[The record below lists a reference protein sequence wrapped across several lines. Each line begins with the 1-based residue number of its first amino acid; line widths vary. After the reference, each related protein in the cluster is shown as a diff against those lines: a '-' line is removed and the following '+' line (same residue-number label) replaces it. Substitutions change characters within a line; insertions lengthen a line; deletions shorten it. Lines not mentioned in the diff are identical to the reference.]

1 MKHYIACMGRIIK
14 RARVV
19 SIQTQPVTRNNLSQ
33 LGLEFRLER
42 APNLVYHVTRV
53 VLPDVSMNKVEV
65 PTPFK
70 LANFEAD
77 KLQYGDLQVTFK
89 VDEEMA
95 NWAEIY
101 DWMVGLGFPNKFEQ
115 KRLLVE
121 KGRKELGRGVTST
134 ASLIIMTSSK
144 NPNIEFKFNNI
155 IPINITSID
164 FNVGSSDVE
173 YVECTVTFDYQD
185 FEVIKYQ

>member
-1 MKHYIACMGRIIK
+1 MSIK
-14 RARVV
+14 K
-19 SIQTQPVTRNNLSQ
+19 QPVTRNNLSQ
-33 LGLEFRLER
+33 LNLEFRLER

-53 VLPDVSMNKVEV
+53 VLPDITMNKVEV

-77 KLQYGDLQVTFK
+77 KLIYGDLQVTFK

-101 DWMVGLGFPNKFEQ
+101 DWMVGIGFPNKFDQ

-121 KGRKELGRGVTST
+121 KGRESLGRGVTST
-134 ASLIIMTSSK
+134 ASLMILTSSK

-155 IPINITSID
+155 IPISLTSID
-164 FNVGSSDVE
+164 FNVASTDVE
-173 YVECTVTFDYQD
+173 YVECTVTFDFQD
-185 FEVIKYQ
+185 FEVIKHR

>member
-1 MKHYIACMGRIIK
+1 M
-14 RARVV
+14 
-19 SIQTQPVTRNNLSQ
+19 SIETQPVTRNNLSQ
-33 LGLEFRLER
+33 LGLSFTLER

-53 VLPDVSMNKVEV
+53 TLPEVSLSKVEV

-77 KLQYGDLQVTFK
+77 KLTYGDLAVTFK

-101 DWMVGLGFPNKFEQ
+101 DWMVGIGFPNQFDQ

-121 KGRKELGRGVTST
+121 KGRESLGRGVTST
-134 ASLIIMTSSK
+134 ASLIVMTSAK
-144 NPNIEFKFNNI
+144 NPNIEFRFNNI
-155 IPINITSID
+155 IPLSLSSLDFTSE
-164 FNVGSSDVE
+164 GTDVE
-173 YVECTVTFDYQD
+173 YLEATVVFDYQD
-185 FEVIKYQ
+185 FEVFKLK